1 MSFAKKSESL
11 TKPCDN
17 YTKEMIVKNENHKID
32 FNKINHL
39 ILDVDGVLTDGTL
52 FFDANGSEMKGF
64 SVQDG
69 HGIKL
74 WMRAGNSLAI
84 ITGRESSVVSHRCSD
99 LGIEFVYQNAK
110 NKLVT
115 LNEYISVNNVN
126 PICICYIGDE
136 LVDIPVFKKV
146 GLAVAVAN
154 AVPEALE
161 HADIITDKSG
171 GKGAVREIIDFLL
184 KEKGQWET
192 VTNRYFI

>member
-1 MSFAKKSESL
+1 
-11 TKPCDN
+11 
-17 YTKEMIVKNENHKID
+17 MIVKDENLKID

-64 SVQDG
+64 NVQDG
-69 HGIKL
+69 HGMKL
-74 WMRAGNSLAI
+74 WMRAGNTVAI
-84 ITGRESSVVSHRCSD
+84 ITGRKSSVVSHRCSD

-115 LNEYISVNNVN
+115 LNEYISTHNVN
-126 PICICYIGDE
+126 PMSICFVGDE
-136 LVDIPVFKKV
+136 LVDIPAFKKV
-146 GLAVAVAN
+146 GLAVAVPN

-161 HADIITDKSG
+161 CADIITDKSG

-192 VTNRYFI
+192 VTNRYFV

>member
-1 MSFAKKSESL
+1 
-11 TKPCDN
+11 
-17 YTKEMIVKNENHKID
+17 MITISKNFKID
-32 FNKINHL
+32 FSKINHL

-52 FFDANGSEMKGF
+52 FFDANGSEIKGF
-64 SVQDG
+64 NVQDG

-99 LGIEFVYQNAK
+99 LGIEYVYQNAK
-110 NKLVT
+110 NKLSA
-115 LNEYISVNNVN
+115 LNEYISENNVN
-126 PICICYIGDE
+126 PIGICYIGDE
-136 LVDIPVFKKV
+136 LVDIPVFRKV
-146 GLAVAVAN
+146 GLAVAVSN
-154 AVPEALE
+154 GVPEVLE

-192 VTNRYFI
+192 VTNRYFL